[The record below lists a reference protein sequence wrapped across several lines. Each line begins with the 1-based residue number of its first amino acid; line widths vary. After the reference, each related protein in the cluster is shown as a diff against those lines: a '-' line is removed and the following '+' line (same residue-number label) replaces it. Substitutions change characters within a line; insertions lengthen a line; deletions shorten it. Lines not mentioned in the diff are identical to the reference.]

1 MAKKCVLG
9 CVFPSL
15 GRVHATYDELCI
27 TDAMPTLP
35 YLHDGVVV
43 GLHGALDG
51 GEEGGV
57 DEDGGERRP
66 RRTHQGL
73 QHVCKRER
81 DWVRKE
87 YPLVRY
93 KSC

>member
-1 MAKKCVLG
+1 MSTKPQWSPRTCSDILE
-9 CVFPSL
+9 PML
-15 GRVHATYDELCI
+15 TN
-27 TDAMPTLP
+27 
-35 YLHDGVVV
+35 LHDGVVV
-43 GLHGALDG
+43 CLHGALDG